1 MPCVKPRKGAQAEAC
16 VTGCRPRERKLS
28 FVGGGGVAYTGVP
41 MKILHVDTRPD
52 WRGGQLQIL
61 LTLRGLRAR
70 GHDAQLMARCDSPLA
85 RRATEEG
92 FSVHLFPPRFARLQ
106 AALCLRELLDQ
117 QTFDILHAHDPHG
130 LTAACLT
137 RAHRRAALVVA
148 RRVAYPLSRGSLA
161 LARYRAARRIIA
173 VSRFVEASVIA
184 SGIAGERVAVV
195 HDGVEIGAAT
205 TAEERRI
212 ARARWNVSSDILLL
226 GCVGY
231 LLPEKG
237 QEALVRAMRPIR
249 EEFPKCRLI
258 LAGDG
263 PCRAKLQ
270 VLAQELEMGDAV
282 LFAGFVDDV
291 ESVYRALDVFV
302 FPSVAEPLGS
312 SLLAA
317 MAHGLPVIA
326 AASGGVPEIVENGQ
340 NGILVEAPEAE
351 KLADSIRRVL
361 GDSALATRMGKAA
374 RETVAENFSADLLVE
389 NTVWEYQNVLH
400 ADGNS

>member
-1 MPCVKPRKGAQAEAC
+1 MG
-16 VTGCRPRERKLS
+16 
-28 FVGGGGVAYTGVP
+28 FVGSGGVAYTGLP

-92 FSVHLFPPRFARLQ
+92 FSVHLFPGRFVRLQ

-117 QTFDILHAHDPHG
+117 QVFDILHAHDPHG
-130 LTAACLT
+130 LTAAWLM

-148 RRVAYPLSRGSLA
+148 RRVAYPLSRGSPS

-173 VSRFVEASVIA
+173 VSRFVAASVIA
-184 SGIAGERVAVV
+184 SGIASERVAVV

-205 TAEERRI
+205 SAGERRI
-212 ARARWNVSSDILLL
+212 ARARWSASGDIILL

-270 VLAQELEMGDAV
+270 TIAHELGIGDAV
-282 LFAGFVDDV
+282 IFAGFVDDV
-291 ESVYRALDVFV
+291 ETVYRALDVFV
-302 FPSVAEPLGS
+302 LPSLAEPLGS

-326 AASGGVPEIVENGQ
+326 VASGGVPEIVENGR
-340 NGILVEAPEAE
+340 NGILAGAPDAQ

-361 GDSALATRMGKAA
+361 GDSALAARMGKAA
-374 RETVAENFSADLLVE
+374 RETVVQSFSADLLAE
-389 NTVWEYQNVLH
+389 STVREYQNVLS
-400 ADGNS
+400 AK

>member
-16 VTGCRPRERKLS
+16 ATGCRSAGKEVGLR
-28 FVGGGGVAYTGVP
+28 GGGGVAYTGVP

-52 WRGGQLQIL
+52 WRGGQLRIL

-92 FSVHLFPPRFARLQ
+92 FSVHLFSPRFVRLQ

-117 QTFDILHAHDPHG
+117 QMFDILHAHDPHG
-130 LTAACLT
+130 LTAAWLM

-148 RRVAYPLSRGSLA
+148 RRVAYPLSRGSPG

-184 SGIAGERVAVV
+184 SGIAAERVAVV

-212 ARARWNVSSDILLL
+212 ARARWNVSGDILLL

-237 QEALVRAMRPIR
+237 QEALVRAMRAIC
-249 EEFPKCRLI
+249 EKFPKCRLI

-270 VLAQELEMGDAV
+270 ALAHELEMGNAV
-282 LFAGFVDDV
+282 KFAGFVDDI

-326 AASGGVPEIVENGQ
+326 IASGGVPEIVENGR

-374 RETVAENFSADLLVE
+374 RETAAESFSAGLLVE
-389 NTVWEYQNVLH
+389 NTVREYQNVLC
-400 ADGNS
+400 AN